1 MQTAPKRVV
10 NGWAMYD
17 WANSVYSLVITTSFF
32 PLFYEASTKAHFGG
46 EEVTFFGRTFVN
58 TALYNYSFAA
68 SYLLAV
74 LLYPILSSIADIKGN
89 KKSFMHFFC
98 LIGSIGCSLLYF
110 FDGSNIE
117 FGLICSMLAA
127 IGYAGSLV
135 FYNAFL
141 PEIAAEKDRD
151 RISAK
156 GFSLGYIGGVILQ
169 LAGFALFFHYGAKGD
184 SSQGIKLTF
193 LLVGIWWYGFAW
205 YSFVRLPKGTPDTS
219 KGNVNI
225 LTAGFS
231 EMKKVFN
238 QVQQLPVL
246 KRFLRSVFF
255 YNMGV
260 QTVMLAATLFGSKM
274 LGLPEEDLLIT
285 LLIIQLVAIA
295 GAYGV
300 STLATKFGNFNA
312 LIICVIIWILIC
324 IGAYY
329 EAHLAMQGKNEIW
342 HFYLLAVAVGM
353 VMGGIQSVSRSTY
366 SKLMPVTKDT
376 TSFFSYFDMTEKI
389 AIVLGMF
396 TFGIVEEITGSM
408 ANSILSLCIFF
419 VIGLIFLY
427 SAKMKQLKT
436 A

>member
-1 MQTAPKRVV
+1 MQTASKKIL

-46 EEVTFFGRTFVN
+46 EVVSFFGRSFVN

-68 SYLLAV
+68 AYLFVV
-74 LLYPILSSIADIKGN
+74 LLYPILSSIADIRGN

-141 PEIAAEKDRD
+141 PEIAAKKDRD

-169 LAGFALFFHYGAKGD
+169 LIGFALVQFLDA
-184 SSQGIKLTF
+184 SEGIKLTF
-193 LLVGIWWYGFAW
+193 LLVGLWWYGFAW
-205 YSFVRLPKGTPDTS
+205 YSFARLPKGNPDPD
-219 KGNVNI
+219 KKDWNVF
-225 LTAGFS
+225 TAGFT
-231 EMKKVFN
+231 EMKKVFA
-238 QVQQLPVL
+238 QVQEMPVL

-260 QTVMLAATLFGSKM
+260 QTVMLAATLFGSKI
-274 LGLPEEDLLIT
+274 LGLPEDQLLIT

-300 STLATKFGNFNA
+300 SYLAGKFGNFNA
-312 LIICVIIWILIC
+312 LIICVIIWIIIC

-329 EAHLAMQGKNEIW
+329 EAYLATLQQNKTS
-342 HFYLLAVAVGM
+342 HFYLLAVAVGL

-376 TSFFSYFDMTEKI
+376 ASYFSYYDMTEKI

-396 TFGIVEEITGSM
+396 TFGFIEELTGSM
-408 ANSILSLCIFF
+408 ANSILSLCVFF
-419 VIGLIFLY
+419 IIGIIFLY
-427 SAKMKQLKT
+427 SAKRKQLKLQLS
-436 A
+436 